1 MRWLTDGV
9 KRMVFLCDGCGKAL
23 TGNDEGRV
31 VIEDNG
37 AFAEAV
43 HEGRD
48 SVEMCKVLCRAC
60 LEVSKASAG

>member
-9 KRMVFLCDGCGKAL
+9 KRIVFLCDGCGEPL
-23 TGNDEGRV
+23 TGEDQGRV

-48 SVEMCKVLCRAC
+48 SLDMCKVLCRTC
-60 LEVSKASAG
+60 LVAKERNSA